1 MREINFI
8 TSNKGKV
15 EALKTALLETKLK
28 IDVRIVKLG
37 LVEPQFDQVKEVSR
51 YKAEQAFAQLRRPV
65 LVEDGGFCVEALKGF
80 PGVYT
85 RYVLQTIGAKGILK
99 LLAGETNRRAYF
111 VSCATFVD
119 EDGVLHQFEREG
131 SPEMEIGEEMMDI
144 ASPHA
149 WSDLWKIIY
158 LKRYG
163 KYLCQMTGE
172 ELAGF
177 PGKEQGSIPRFVNWL
192 AQQPR

>member
-15 EALKTALLETKLK
+15 EALKAALLEKKLK
-28 IDVRIVKLG
+28 IDVRIGNLG
-37 LVEPQFDQVKEVSR
+37 LIEPQFDQVKEVSR
-51 YKAEQAFAQLRRPV
+51 YKAERAFAQLRQPV
-65 LVEDGGFCVEALKGF
+65 LVEDGGFCVEALDGF

-85 RYVLQTIGAKGILK
+85 HYVLQTIGAKGILK
-99 LLAGETNRRAYF
+99 LLAGETNRRAHF

-119 EDGVLHQFEREG
+119 EDGVLYQFEREA

-144 ASPHA
+144 ASPYA

-163 KYLCQMTGE
+163 KYLCQMTAE

-177 PGKEQGSIPRFVNWL
+177 RGKRRGSIPLFVDWL
-192 AQQPR
+192 AQRPR